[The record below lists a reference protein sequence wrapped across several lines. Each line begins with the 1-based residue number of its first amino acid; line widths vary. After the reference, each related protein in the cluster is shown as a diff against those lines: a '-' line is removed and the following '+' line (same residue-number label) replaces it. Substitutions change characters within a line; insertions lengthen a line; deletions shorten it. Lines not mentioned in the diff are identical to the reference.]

1 MLRRFRLHEPTS
13 VEEAVSLLVQHGEA
27 AGVYAGGTELLLA
40 MKEGLLRY
48 EHLVNVKTVAGLGDV
63 SLDGASGLLSIGAT
77 ATHRSLELS
86 PMVRAEFPLLADVER
101 QVANIR
107 VRNVGTVG
115 GNLCFAEP
123 HSDVGAALLLFDAQ
137 VEVAGTAG
145 RRSFPLEELA
155 TGPYETCL
163 VEGEIL
169 TRVLAPRLPPGMTGA
184 YLKFGYHERP
194 TLGLGVAVRLGP
206 ASEAGRGE
214 AASPE
219 ARIEE
224 LRIAIGSVGPR
235 PVRARKAEE
244 LLRGTGVE
252 ELLRDGSAEGSAV
265 FDEAVGLAVEAAAP
279 EADLHGSRE
288 YKEHLIGVFLRRAL
302 RAAIS
307 AQ

>member
-1 MLRRFRLHEPTS
+1 
-13 VEEAVSLLVQHGEA
+13 VEEAVSLVAQHGDA

-63 SLDGASGLLSIGAT
+63 SLDGAGGVLSIGAT
-77 ATHRSLELS
+77 ATHQSLELS
-86 PMVRAEFPLLADVER
+86 PMVRAEFPLLADVEHR
-101 QVANIR
+101 VANIR

-137 VEVAGTAG
+137 VEAAGTAG
-145 RRSFPLEELA
+145 RRSFPLAELA

-163 VEGEIL
+163 GQGEIL
-169 TRVLAPRLPPGMTGA
+169 TRVLVPRLPPGMTGA

-206 ASEAGRGE
+206 AGSGALV
-214 AASPE
+214 
-219 ARIEE
+219 EE
-224 LRIAIGSVGPR
+224 VRIAVGSVGPR
-235 PVRARKAEE
+235 PVRVRKAEE

-252 ELLRDGSAEGSAV
+252 ELLRDDASEGSALL
-265 FDEAVGLAVEAAAP
+265 DAATASAVEAAAP
-279 EADLHGSRE
+279 EGDLHGSRE
-288 YKEHLIGVFLRRAL
+288 YKEHLVGVFLRRAL
-302 RAAIS
+302 RAAIF